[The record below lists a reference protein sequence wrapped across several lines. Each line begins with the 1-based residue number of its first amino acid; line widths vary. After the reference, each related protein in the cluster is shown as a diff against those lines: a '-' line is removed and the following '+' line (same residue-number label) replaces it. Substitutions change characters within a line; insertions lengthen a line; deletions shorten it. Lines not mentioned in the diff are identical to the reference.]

1 MINNGILLE
10 HGERHGG
17 GGTGGGWWK
26 CYWNVMRGDVEGKRM
41 DALGDIAVAVLVVT
55 SGNII
60 MRHTIGEHLE
70 GCVGDWLEEAWMNV
84 LEINCKRLERT
95 H

>member
-1 MINNGILLE
+1 MARGDNSGITIRTWS

-26 CYWNVMRGDVEGKRM
+26 CYLDVMRGDVGGKRM
-41 DALGDIAVAVLVVT
+41 DTLGDIAVAVLVVT

-60 MRHTIGEHLE
+60 RM
-70 GCVGDWLEEAWMNV
+70 W
-84 LEINCKRLERT
+84 
-95 H
+95 